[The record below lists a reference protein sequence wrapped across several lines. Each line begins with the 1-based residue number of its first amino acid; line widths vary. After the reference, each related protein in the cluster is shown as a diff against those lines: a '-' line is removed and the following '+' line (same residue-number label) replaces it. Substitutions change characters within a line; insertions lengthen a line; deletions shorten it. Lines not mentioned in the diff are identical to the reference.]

1 MKCSVVAS
9 LNCWPSEPGANMS
22 LTQLHVKL
30 LHAEE
35 LRPLGG

>member
-9 LNCWPSEPGANMS
+9 LNCGPSEPGANMS
-22 LTQLHVKL
+22 LTQHVKL